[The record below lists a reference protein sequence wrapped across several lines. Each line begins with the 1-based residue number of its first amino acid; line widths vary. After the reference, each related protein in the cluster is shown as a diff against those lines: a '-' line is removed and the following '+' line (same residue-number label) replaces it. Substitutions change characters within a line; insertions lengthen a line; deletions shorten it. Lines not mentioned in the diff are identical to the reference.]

1 MIHLNLLLIRYL
13 SDSLSLLESL
23 VRRCCVPFKIARE
36 NKQTDFELFIINQ
49 ESQGVCVCACAGD
62 RGSSYVLCACRCVAV
77 RELGGGVGVVR
88 TSREVGVAVVK
99 STPSREGDPTTDN
112 RGVTLVG
119 AANIRRG
126 VRGPSLPAYIRRWV
140 EVILSL
146 SRCVP
151 ARLPLGDVG
160 IRVVWRGCVG
170 LWYCT

>member
-1 MIHLNLLLIRYL
+1 MFK
-13 SDSLSLLESL
+13 
-23 VRRCCVPFKIARE
+23 CCVYL
-36 NKQTDFELFIINQ
+36 FELFIINQ

-62 RGSSYVLCACRCVAV
+62 RGSSYVLRACRCVAV

-160 IRVVWRGCVG
+160 ILGRTKVWCDMRRTTALPHVRGAG
-170 LWYCT
+170 GAGGAT